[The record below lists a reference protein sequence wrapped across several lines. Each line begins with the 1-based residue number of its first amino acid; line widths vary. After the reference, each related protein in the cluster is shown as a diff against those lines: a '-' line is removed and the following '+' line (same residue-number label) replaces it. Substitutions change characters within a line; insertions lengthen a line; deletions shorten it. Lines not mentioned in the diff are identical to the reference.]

1 MKEWWNEAIDK
12 QGQSTKA
19 MVSLAMFI
27 SWEIW
32 KGRNARV
39 FWNNA
44 SALSMLVA
52 KLKEEVALWSHLGL
66 RP

>member
-1 MKEWWNEAIDK
+1 MVEGDSQQE
-12 QGQSTKA
+12 QSNKA